1 MLSNTNRKTSNLS
14 QKISSD
20 TFKSEGDNSQSVD
33 YAVNS
38 GTRWFTHTGLFLIN
52 LDFTEKTARFFNQI
66 TNIPAT
72 QKF

>member
-1 MLSNTNRKTSNLS
+1 M
-14 QKISSD
+14 
-20 TFKSEGDNSQSVD
+20 D